1 MHVTNPGLGAAMRTR
16 RGEPT
21 IMPKKK
27 KSISDRVGLPPGALV
42 YTGQRKLEKPRITFI
57 EYGGTFFEEREIDSI
72 EDCLLPKS
80 GPSVRW
86 IDIVGIHEVQ
96 NVALLGQH
104 FNIHPLLLED
114 VFNTEQRPKIE
125 DLGSYVFLLIKHLVY
140 EEESE
145 NTSIEQLSLV
155 LGPDYVLSFQE
166 TDRSVFGPIL
176 ERLRTESARIRS
188 RGADFLIYAL
198 LDVVVDNYF
207 VVLEKLGDRIESL
220 EEELT
225 ENPDQALL
233 RRIQHLRRDLTFV
246 RRSTWPLRE
255 VIAALERRESDLVK
269 DSTILYLRDV
279 YDHTVQAIDTI
290 ETLRDTLT
298 GMLDLYLSSVS
309 YRLNSVM
316 KVLTIIATVF
326 MPLTFIAGVYGMN
339 FKNMPELEWEWGY
352 PFVLFAMLA
361 IAVSMLGYFKAKKW
375 I

>member
-1 MHVTNPGLGAAMRTR
+1 
-16 RGEPT
+16 
-21 IMPKKK
+21 MPKKK
-27 KSISDRVGLPPGALV
+27 KSISDRVGLPPGTLV
-42 YTGQRKLEKPRITFI
+42 YTGQKKLEKPRITFI
-57 EYGGTFFEEREIDSI
+57 EYGGTFFEEREIASV

-125 DLGSYVFLLIKHLVY
+125 DLGGYVFLLIKHLVY

-145 NTSIEQLSLV
+145 DTSIEQLSLV

-166 TDRSVFGPIL
+166 TDRSAFGPVL
-176 ERLRTESARIRS
+176 ERLRSESTRIRS

-198 LDVVVDNYF
+198 LDAVVDNYF

-225 ENPDQALL
+225 ENPNQALL
-233 RRIQHLRRDLTFV
+233 RRIHHLRRDLTFV

-316 KVLTIIATVF
+316 KVLTIIATIF

-352 PFVLFAMLA
+352 PAVLCGMLA
-361 IAVSMLGYFKAKKW
+361 IAVLMLGYFKAKRW